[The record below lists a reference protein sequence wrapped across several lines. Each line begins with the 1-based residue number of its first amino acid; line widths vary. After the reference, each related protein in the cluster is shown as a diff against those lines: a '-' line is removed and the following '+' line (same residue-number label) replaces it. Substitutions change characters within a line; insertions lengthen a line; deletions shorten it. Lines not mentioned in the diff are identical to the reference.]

1 MKYKLKID
9 YIPKDEEVT
18 VLEPLIRK
26 GEVLDVVGYSEPI
39 QSVVCYYKKGIQV
52 NIPLQVFLLI
62 AEEYQ
67 EPRKPKVCVRCIHYE
82 QCAELGLLL
91 HFGYSCDQY
100 EEIKETTKITPCAK
114 CKRFEKCKQS
124 TMNTRTRLNSGL
136 GSCAIFEEKE

>member
-62 AEEYQ
+62 AEEYYEPQKRKTCPTCKHRQ
-67 EPRKPKVCVRCIHYE
+67 ECMERTK
-82 QCAELGLLL
+82 ELNILLL
-91 HFGYSCDQY
+91 GDFCARY
-100 EEIKETTKITPCAK
+100 EEKD
-114 CKRFEKCKQS
+114 
-124 TMNTRTRLNSGL
+124 
-136 GSCAIFEEKE
+136 

>member
-1 MKYKLKID
+1 MKYRFKID
-9 YIPKDEEVT
+9 YIPKEGEEVR

-67 EPRKPKVCVRCIHYE
+67 EPRKPKVCVRC
-82 QCAELGLLL
+82 
-91 HFGYSCDQY
+91 
-100 EEIKETTKITPCAK
+100 
-114 CKRFEKCKQS
+114 KRFKKCKQS
-124 TMNTRTRLNSGL
+124 TMNTRTWLNSGL